1 MAAVKYLNKDE
12 QGRFLE
18 AVKKSRNIRDLCFYT
33 LILRYGLRTREARE
47 LKVEHLKLKESSI
60 YVQRAK
66 KGISKYYP
74 LREDD
79 KRLIQKWLKER
90 AGRPNAD
97 SPYLFITEKSKQL
110 HRLTP
115 IKAFERYA
123 ELAGITGHGV
133 HSLRHSTAYN
143 LLSGGVDLFD
153 IKSWLGHSSINS
165 TMVYLTLATG
175 EQKARL
181 QRVLDF
187 A

>member
-1 MAAVKYLNKDE
+1 MAEVKYLSKDE
-12 QGRFLE
+12 QGKLLE
-18 AVKKSRNIRDLCFYT
+18 IVRKSGNVRDLCFFT

-47 LKVEHLKLKESSI
+47 MKVEHLRLKENSI

-79 KRLIQKWLKER
+79 KKLIQKWLKIR
-90 AGRPNAD
+90 ANRLNAN
-97 SPYLFITEKSKQL
+97 SPFLFTTEKSGQM

-123 ELAGITGHGV
+123 ETAGIKERGV

-175 EQKARL
+175 EQKVRL
-181 QRVLDF
+181 QKVLEV